1 MIASKRLKVLT
12 RLDEALLEIVGAAA
26 EVRNYEWRLLRNL
39 VPSAAMQALIGAEAT
54 IAVGTSRALASVLLR
69 RTACAWWGRLDDTS
83 RPDLWSGTFASS
95 TRVPATLLLGS
106 RVWVRRNQVLEHKP
120 AESQ

>member
-39 VPSAAMQALIGAEAT
+39 VPSAAMQALIDAEAT
-54 IAVGTSRALASVLLR
+54 ING
-69 RTACAWWGRLDDTS
+69 AW
-83 RPDLWSGTFASS
+83 
-95 TRVPATLLLGS
+95 
-106 RVWVRRNQVLEHKP
+106 
-120 AESQ
+120 